1 MRVETRILSGVLSWD
16 KEGEYYLETLMEERY
31 LLVLPQIITLTET
44 EEKVATD
51 ELGERHKGLNA
62 IARCFV

>member
-1 MRVETRILSGVLSWD
+1 MRVETQILSGVLSWD
-16 KEGEYYLETLMEERY
+16 KEGQYFLETLMEDRY

-44 EEKVATD
+44 DEKLATD
-51 ELGERHKGLNA
+51 ELAERHKGKNA

>member
-1 MRVETRILSGVLSWD
+1 METRILAGVLLWD
-16 KEGEYYLETLMEERY
+16 KEGQYFLETLMEDRY

-44 EEKVATD
+44 GEKLATD
-51 ELGERHKGLNA
+51 ELNEIHKGKSA